1 MPSHSISQVIYPS
14 NALLIHSFLQS
25 HTPRLSVKLK
35 GINMLK
41 NAHSHPRSQVIC
53 PTNTHYSFIPAI
65 TYAQPETSVKLQ
77 SVLTLKKTLT
87 PPTPIP
93 QEIYPV
99 HALFIRSH
107 NLTVPLSQSHIHTLS
122 NTSPQRLQ
130 SSSIP
135 TTSQFPLTLSVSR
148 THTHTHTSQTKTT
161 PQNIHL
167 HNAHFLRSLQCQ
179 ITEARMQQQIYVSH
193 RGSKHTHV
201 FLKSECSE

>member
-14 NALLIHSFLQS
+14 NALFIHSFLQS
-25 HTPRLSVKLK
+25 HTPRLSVTLK

-65 TYAQPETSVKLQ
+65 THAQPETSVKLQ
-77 SVLTLKKTLT
+77 SVLTLKKTLK

-107 NLTVPLSQSHIHTLS
+107 NLTVPLSHSHIHTLS
-122 NTSPQRLQ
+122 NTSPQRLH

-148 THTHTHTSQTKTT
+148 THTYTHFPNQDHPPKYPS
-161 PQNIHL
+161 P
-167 HNAHFLRSLQCQ
+167 
-179 ITEARMQQQIYVSH
+179 
-193 RGSKHTHV
+193 
-201 FLKSECSE
+201 